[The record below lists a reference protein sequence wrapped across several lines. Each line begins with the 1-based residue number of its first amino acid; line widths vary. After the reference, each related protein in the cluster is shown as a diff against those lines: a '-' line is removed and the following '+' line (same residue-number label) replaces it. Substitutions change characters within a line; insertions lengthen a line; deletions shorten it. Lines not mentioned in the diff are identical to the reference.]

1 MTPLEISIL
10 LHYHVSAD
18 DYRNG
23 DFSAPAVR
31 NAIDEFRRDG
41 FLAEAVETYYRIT
54 EKGQFYVKALCAV
67 PLPVTT
73 WIIPQPHPPR

>member
-10 LHYHVSAD
+10 LHYHVSPV

-41 FLAEAVETYYRIT
+41 FLAEAVETYYHIT
-54 EKGQFYVKALCAV
+54 DKGRFYVEALCSV
-67 PLPVTT
+67 PLPVAT
-73 WIIPQPHPPR
+73 WVIPSKEPSC